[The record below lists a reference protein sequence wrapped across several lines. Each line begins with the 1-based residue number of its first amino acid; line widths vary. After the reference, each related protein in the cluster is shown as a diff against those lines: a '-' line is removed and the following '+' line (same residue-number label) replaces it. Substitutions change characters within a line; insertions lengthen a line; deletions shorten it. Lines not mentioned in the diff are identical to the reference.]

1 MGHDRYQRFDAE
13 GHGRDVGMSS
23 SDDEASAPE
32 PRAPG
37 RRALTDGMTRAAA
50 PRLDA
55 ELLQRA
61 SASAGAPL
69 PAAQRRKF
77 EGSLGV
83 DLGAVRVHRGRD
95 SEVAAASVAAR
106 AYTLGQDIHFGQ
118 GQYDPDSAE
127 GEALLAHEVAHT
139 AQQASAGAAERT
151 PAYQLEV
158 SSPGDAQELEADR
171 AGQAMVA
178 GAPAQVTRG
187 QGLTRRVLRAPPE
200 GGAAAPAPAPA
211 PADDSTTPG
220 WVGKSLAFNVL
231 GKPFKLSF
239 EDGARAE
246 LETGKVGYPSNDG
259 FEYKKTYSVNVLGP
273 LGFTASASVKNGIFA
288 SLSGFLQ
295 SKQFEVAPGKKALG
309 LSAGGAGKLSFEA
322 AGSLSAGA
330 FLGAPFA
337 NLALE
342 GYLQLAAEASSS
354 VSLSGGGV
362 VTPDGAVSGTVGMN
376 IDLGATVK
384 ASGGVKLSYTALIF
398 SGDIATW
405 ELASFDLATATIG
418 IPILIDLS
426 TGQGIEQPVTT
437 KFEFMDF
444 PMPTPS
450 YRPLTEA
457 ERERL
462 AEIKPE
468 YRQFFMSDL
477 RNMDGASGASAGLP
491 PEAFEGGP
499 APPAPSEEAAGGP
512 GVATNTG
519 SAATGA
525 PAPAAPAEPPPCEPL
540 QQSSENPLLD
550 AGMSIP

>member
-1 MGHDRYQRFDAE
+1 MGYQHGHGQRFDADRRR
-13 GHGRDVGMSS
+13 HD
-23 SDDEASAPE
+23 SDDEASSPE

-37 RRALTDGMTRAAA
+37 RRALTDGMTRASA

-77 EGSLGV
+77 ERSLGV
-83 DLGAVRVHRGRD
+83 DLGAVRVHRGHD

-118 GQYDPDSAE
+118 GQYAPDSPA

-139 AQQASAGAAERT
+139 AQQAGSGAAEAA

-158 SSPGDAQELEADR
+158 SAPGDAQEREADG
-171 AGQAMVA
+171 AAQAMVA

-187 QGLTRRVLRAPPE
+187 HGLARRVLRAPPD
-200 GGAAAPAPAPA
+200 GGAAPTPAAAPA
-211 PADDSTTPG
+211 DDAVTPG

-246 LETGKVGYPSNDG
+246 LETGKVGYPSNEG

-273 LGFTASASVKNGIFA
+273 LGFTASASVKGGIFA

-295 SKQFEVAPGKKALG
+295 SKQFEVAPGKKALS

-330 FLGAPFA
+330 YLGAPFA

-362 VTPDGAVSGTVGMN
+362 VTPDGAVSGSIGMN

-418 IPILIDLS
+418 IPILIDLA
-426 TGQGIEQPVTT
+426 TGQGIEQPIST

-444 PMPTPS
+444 PMPSPS

-457 ERERL
+457 ERQRL

-468 YRQFFMSDL
+468 YQQFFLSDL

-499 APPAPSEEAAGGP
+499 APPAPTEEAAAGP
-512 GVATNTG
+512 GIDTSA
-519 SAATGA
+519 SAAGPGA
-525 PAPAAPAEPPPCEPL
+525 AAPAEPPACEPL

>member
-1 MGHDRYQRFDAE
+1 MGHDRGQRFEAD
-13 GHGRDVGMSS
+13 GYRRDVSRD
-23 SDDEASAPE
+23 DDEAGAPE

-37 RRALTDGMTRAAA
+37 RRALTDGMTRATA

-83 DLGAVRVHRGRD
+83 DLGSVRVHRGRD

-139 AQQASAGAAERT
+139 AQQASDGVAAST

-158 SSPGDAQELEADR
+158 SAPGDAQELEADR

-211 PADDSTTPG
+211 DDSTTPG
-220 WVGKSLAFNVL
+220 WVGKSLAFDVL

-273 LGFTASASVKNGIFA
+273 LGFTASASVKGGIFA

-295 SKQFEVAPGKKALG
+295 SKQFEVSPGKKALS

-362 VTPDGAVSGTVGMN
+362 VTPDGAVSGSIGMN

-418 IPILIDLS
+418 IPILIDLA
-426 TGQGIEQPVTT
+426 TGQGIEQPIST

-444 PMPTPS
+444 PMPSPS
-450 YRPLTEA
+450 YRPLTDA

-468 YRQFFMSDL
+468 YRQYFLSDL

-499 APPAPSEEAAGGP
+499 APPAATEEAVAGP
-512 GVATNTG
+512 GIDTSS
-519 SAATGA
+519 SAAGPGA
-525 PAPAAPAEPPPCEPL
+525 TTPAAAEPPACEPL